1 MKKCQEMLG
10 FWVKGLF
17 SIVKNDEKK
26 SLIVIEQR
34 DSTEISE

>member
-10 FWVKGLF
+10 FWVKRLF

-34 DSTEISE
+34 DSTETSE